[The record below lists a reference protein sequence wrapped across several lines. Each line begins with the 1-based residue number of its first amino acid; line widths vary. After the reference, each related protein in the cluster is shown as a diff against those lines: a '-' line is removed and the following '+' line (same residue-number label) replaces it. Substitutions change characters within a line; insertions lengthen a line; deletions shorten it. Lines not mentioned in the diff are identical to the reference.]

1 MVTYNSQG
9 LVRKTESLNSS
20 QVKLISQPGSDSSL
34 DSSQQEEI
42 VPKLF
47 TGYVQWYPP
56 LSDHR
61 DVPELQVIQAGDT
74 VLGQH
79 LHHGLKA
86 NHQVEKSIIMAKLF
100 HSHNYYTR
108 AMVNPMDVLSRLHTM
123 LDTGHFVRLVS
134 DVSQRL
140 GSEGQPDP
148 PAGGHLGQVGVPHHG
163 QEEGG
168 DVSSGAKNMI
178 KKTRPTIAQSSVSVY
193 K

>member
-1 MVTYNSQG
+1 M
-9 LVRKTESLNSS
+9 
-20 QVKLISQPGSDSSL
+20 
-34 DSSQQEEI
+34 
-42 VPKLF
+42 
-47 TGYVQWYPP
+47 
-56 LSDHR
+56 
-61 DVPELQVIQAGDT
+61 
-74 VLGQH
+74 
-79 LHHGLKA
+79 
-86 NHQVEKSIIMAKLF
+86 
-100 HSHNYYTR
+100 
-108 AMVNPMDVLSRLHTM
+108 HTM

>member
-1 MVTYNSQG
+1 MPRPHTGAMFTWRDGDLQQPRSGQED
-9 LVRKTESLNSS
+9 R
-20 QVKLISQPGSDSSL
+20 ISQLQP
-34 DSSQQEEI
+34 SQADL
-42 VPKLF
+42 PA
-47 TGYVQWYPP
+47 T
-56 LSDHR
+56 
-61 DVPELQVIQAGDT
+61 ATDT

-86 NHQVEKSIIMAKLF
+86 NRQVEKSIIMAKLF

>member
-1 MVTYNSQG
+1 MTYNSQD

-123 LDTGHFVRLVS
+123 LDTGHLS
-134 DVSQRL
+134 LARL
-140 GSEGQPDP
+140 GYFPEVGISE
-148 PAGGHLGQVGVPHHG
+148 
-163 QEEGG
+163 
-168 DVSSGAKNMI
+168 
-178 KKTRPTIAQSSVSVY
+178 
-193 K
+193 